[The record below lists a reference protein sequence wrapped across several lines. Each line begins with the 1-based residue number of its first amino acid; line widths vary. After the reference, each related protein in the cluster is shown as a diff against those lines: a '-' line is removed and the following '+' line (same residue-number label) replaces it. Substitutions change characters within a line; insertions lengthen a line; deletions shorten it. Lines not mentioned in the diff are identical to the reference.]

1 MELNI
6 IIINALAHVLYD
18 YKQGRPGTINQS
30 CIRLSLIPHDL
41 CLYIYV
47 NNVNQM
53 TNSWDSLS
61 FPWGYLLAETSS

>member
-30 CIRLSLIPHDL
+30 CIRLSSIPHDL

-47 NNVNQM
+47 NICQSNDDFMRQ
-53 TNSWDSLS
+53 S
-61 FPWGYLLAETSS
+61 